1 MATSSDNL
9 DRKRVL
15 GASAIRPS
23 IAAIQQHAPG
33 TPTSPHT
40 PQRTFS
46 SNFSSPAASYRAEED
61 SLVFEFG
68 SRCLRAGFAGESAPR
83 CTLEFGLEAS
93 RRIGDYRQWSPEYE
107 TRKRKKRR
115 SEDWGK
121 NYELWQMDIRNVD
134 LGLVEDKIERAV
146 REVYSRYLLLDSK
159 SRKLLLIVPSLM
171 PRALLSTIISTL
183 FNNFQMSSITILP
196 GPSMA
201 MAGAGVRSGLVV
213 DIGWH
218 ETIITGIYEYR
229 EVLQR
234 RTSRAMRLLT
244 LEMAKLLEQKLQD
257 HPIQGQKQAVVHL
270 NYAEEVATRLAW
282 CQSFHDVGFQAGL
295 DLENGVKAMRV
306 HESDPPISLPLPIPT
321 FPAITLPFS
330 TFSQPVSDTFLC
342 PHSSFHDL
350 DDEEQPLPMLI
361 YSTLLSL
368 PPDVR
373 SLCMS
378 RIIITGGG
386 ARIPGLKSRLLD
398 EVSALIDAKGWDPVT
413 GKAADERRRRLK
425 EIHANLQNPAA
436 PLMKTGGEPET
447 IPAYL
452 EPQVSD
458 AIASKILAAEMKGT
472 KPIASGVIRGVETLG
487 AWAGGSLIANL
498 KIKGIVEIERDVF
511 LQRGFEWG
519 ARKRDSGGGTIVS
532 VEGRTGGAVGGWTLG
547 LWA

>member
-9 DRKRVL
+9 DRKRAP
-15 GASAIRPS
+15 GASAVRPS

-46 SNFSSPAASYRAEED
+46 SNFSSPAVSYRAEED
-61 SLVFEFG
+61 SVVFEFG

-83 CTLEFGLEAS
+83 CTLGFGPEAS

-121 NYELWQMDIRNVD
+121 DYELWQMDIRNVD

-171 PRALLSTIISTL
+171 PRALLSTMISTL
-183 FNNFQMSSITILP
+183 FNNFQMSSITVLP

-201 MAGAGVRSGLVV
+201 LAGAGVRSGLVV

-234 RTSRAMRLLT
+234 RTSRAVRLLT
-244 LEMAKLLEQKLQD
+244 LGMAKLLEQKLQD
-257 HPIQGQKQAVVHL
+257 HPIQNQKQTAVHL
-270 NYAEEVATRLAW
+270 NYAEEVTTRLAW
-282 CQSFHDVGFQAGL
+282 CQSFRDVGTLAGL
-295 DLENGVKAMRV
+295 DLENGMKALRV
-306 HESDPPISLPLPIPT
+306 HESDPPISLSLPIPT

-342 PHSSFHDL
+342 PHNPSHEL
-350 DDEEQPLPMLI
+350 DDEEQPLPTLI

-368 PPDVR
+368 PADVR

-386 ARIPGLKSRLLD
+386 SRIPGLKSRLLD
-398 EVSALIDAKGWDPVT
+398 EVSSLIEAKGWDPVT

-425 EIHANLQNPAA
+425 KIHANRQNPAT
-436 PLMKTGGEPET
+436 PLVKRGGEPET

-458 AIASKILAAEMKGT
+458 AIASKILTVEMKGT
-472 KPIASGVIRGVETLG
+472 KPIASGVIRGLETLG

-498 KIKGIVEIERDVF
+498 RIRGIVEIEREVF

-532 VEGRTGGAVGGWTLG
+532 VEGRTGVAVGGWTLG